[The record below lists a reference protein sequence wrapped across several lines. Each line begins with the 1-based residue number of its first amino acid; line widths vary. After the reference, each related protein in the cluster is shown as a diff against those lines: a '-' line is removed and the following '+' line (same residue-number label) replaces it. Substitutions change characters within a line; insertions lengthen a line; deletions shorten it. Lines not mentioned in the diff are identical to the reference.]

1 MRMTFLAAAAAVLL
15 SGPAM
20 ADNSDGIDCNNAMTQ
35 MAMNICADRDYQA
48 TDRKLNDTYRALM
61 AMLDDRQRQNLVA
74 AERAW
79 IGFRDA
85 HCRSETQESEG
96 GSIHPMM
103 YSSCLTD
110 MTKARIKELQASL
123 ACQRHGEKCYD

>member
-1 MRMTFLAAAAAVLL
+1 MRMTFLAAAAVVLF
-15 SGPAM
+15 SDPAM
-20 ADNSDGIDCNNAMTQ
+20 ADDSDGIDCNNAMTQ

-48 TDRKLNDTYRALM
+48 ADRKLNETYRALM
-61 AMLDDRQRQNLVA
+61 AMLDGGQRQKLIS

-85 HCRSETQESEG
+85 HCRSETAESEG
-96 GSIHPMM
+96 GSIHPME

-123 ACQRHGEKCYD
+123 ACQKHGEKCYD

>member
-1 MRMTFLAAAAAVLL
+1 MRRIVLAAAAVVLL
-15 SGPAM
+15 SGAAM
-20 ADNSDGIDCNNAMTQ
+20 ADDSDGIDCNNAMTQ

-48 TDRKLNDTYRALM
+48 ADRRLNDTYRALM
-61 AMLDDRQRQNLVA
+61 AMLDGDQRQKLIA

-85 HCRSETQESEG
+85 HCRSETAESEG

-110 MTKARIKELQASL
+110 MTKARLKELQASL